1 MSDEPQQHDDGQ
13 DESVEGP
20 QEPETP
26 PEESR
31 ALHGRGMSTE
41 ELRERSGRS
50 ALRGLMRV

>member
-13 DESVEGP
+13 DESVEVP